1 LLIFAAIYGKTS
13 CKVMH
18 LAVQYAS
25 KSLAICMKKLGYLIQ
40 KALLN
45 AAFCLIMKQK
55 RATGTHLWL
64 RISDKFE
71 VEVDGIVR

>member
-1 LLIFAAIYGKTS
+1 
-13 CKVMH
+13 
-18 LAVQYAS
+18 
-25 KSLAICMKKLGYLIQ
+25 MKKLGYLIQ

>member
-1 LLIFAAIYGKTS
+1 MHEKARLSHTKSFAKCCILLDYEA
-13 CKVMH
+13 
-18 LAVQYAS
+18 
-25 KSLAICMKKLGYLIQ
+25 
-40 KALLN
+40 
-45 AAFCLIMKQK
+45 K